1 MTISNKYNA
10 GFCVLTIKV
19 VGYAHV
25 IWITDE
31 MVENAFSISFWKSMV
46 AISGFTYVRDGVSSF
61 HALDMEHDQERCF
74 ELGVVN
80 QV

>member
-25 IWITDE
+25 IGVTKR
-31 MVENAFSISFWKSMV
+31 MVENVFLINFRKWTAVKSR
-46 AISGFTYVRDGVSSF
+46 SGV
-61 HALDMEHDQERCF
+61 ERGQMRQI
-74 ELGVVN
+74 EPGAENKV
-80 QV
+80 

>member
-1 MTISNKYNA
+1 MTISNKCNA

-25 IWITDE
+25 NWISDE
-31 MVENAFSISFWKSMV
+31 MVESAFSINFWKSMI
-46 AISGFTYVRDGVSSF
+46 AISGFTYGGDGVSRF
-61 HALDMEHDQERCF
+61 RALAMEHDQESRF
-74 ELGVVN
+74 ESGVDN

>member
-31 MVENAFSISFWKSMV
+31 MVENAFSINFWKSMV
-46 AISGFTYVRDGVSSF
+46 VISGFTYVRDGVSSI
-61 HALDMEHDQERCF
+61 HALAMEHDQESRF
-74 ELGVVN
+74 GSGAVN

>member
-25 IWITDE
+25 IWINNK
-31 MVENAFSISFWKSMV
+31 MVENAINFWKSMA
-46 AISGFTYVRDGVSSF
+46 AISEFSYTRDRFSGF
-61 HALDMEHDQERCF
+61 HALALERDQEGRF
-74 ELGVVN
+74 ESEVVN

>member
-1 MTISNKYNA
+1 MTISNKYNSC
-10 GFCVLTIKV
+10 FCVLTIKV

-31 MVENAFSISFWKSMV
+31 MVENAFSINFWKSMV
-46 AISGFTYVRDGVSSF
+46 AISGFSYTRDRFSGF
-61 HALDMEHDQERCF
+61 HALAVERDQEGRF
-74 ELGVVN
+74 ESEVVN